1 MLKHIKNWWKDNA
14 LIVAIGISL
23 SIIALSLISTN
34 VIPSTSIKV
43 SDKFLH
49 AFAYFI
55 LIWSWMVVFREKN
68 TLKRKLILIIT
79 LTVFGIIL
87 EILQGQ
93 MGAQRTPDWKDVLA
107 NMLGLGLGMITFKYL
122 LGAFLKQ

>member
-23 SIIALSLISTN
+23 SIIALSLISVN
-34 VIPSTSIKV
+34 VIPSTRIKV

-55 LIWSWMVVFREKN
+55 LIWSWMVVFREKK
-68 TLKRKLILIIT
+68 TLKSKLLLIIT
-79 LTVFGIIL
+79 LTILGIIL
-87 EILQGQ
+87 EALQG
-93 MGAQRTPDWKDVLA
+93 GITNYRTADFYDVVANTIGIILA
-107 NMLGLGLGMITFKYL
+107 TL
-122 LGAFLKQ
+122 LFSRFIKSFNTI